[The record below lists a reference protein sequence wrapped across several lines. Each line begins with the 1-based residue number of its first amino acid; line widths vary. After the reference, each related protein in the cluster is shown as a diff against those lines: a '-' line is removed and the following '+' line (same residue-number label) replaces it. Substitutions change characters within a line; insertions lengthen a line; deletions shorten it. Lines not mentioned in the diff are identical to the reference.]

1 MAYLIVVGCIGGFFH
16 WPLARSDDAVLDRE
30 VNHELHPRFRLTS
43 PNERTALS
51 AAAYRQL

>member
-1 MAYLIVVGCIGGFFH
+1 MAYLIVVGCIGGFSH
-16 WPLARSDDAVLDRE
+16 RPLARSDDAVLDRE

-43 PNERTALS
+43 PDERTALS